1 MLFRS
6 VHEGYAGL
14 NSIEEPFANE
24 LDKSGLTWARNPS
37 RSGYGIPLVSVGP
50 TARFYPDFL
59 IWTRDRVLCVDTK
72 GPHLVDQTARR
83 KLLTVKTSGVG
94 RRLDIQ
100 FVSEGKYDD
109 ELTRRDSEG
118 YTYWGLSDDGALHAI
133 HFDELDA
140 LVKHLVDDD
149 LH

>member
-1 MLFRS
+1 M
-6 VHEGYAGL
+6 
-14 NSIEEPFANE
+14 
-24 LDKSGLTWARNPS
+24 
-37 RSGYGIPLVSVGP
+37 
-50 TARFYPDFL
+50 
-59 IWTRDRVLCVDTK
+59 
-72 GPHLVDQTARR
+72 
-83 KLLTVKTSGVG
+83 KTSGVG